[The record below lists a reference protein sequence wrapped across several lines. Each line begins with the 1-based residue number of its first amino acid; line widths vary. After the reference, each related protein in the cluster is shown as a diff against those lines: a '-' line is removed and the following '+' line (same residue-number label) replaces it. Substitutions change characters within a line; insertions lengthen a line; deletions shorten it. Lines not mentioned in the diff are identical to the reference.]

1 MAMGRPL
8 ASLAITKEERS
19 ELRGWAR
26 RRKTA
31 QAMAT
36 RARIVLLCA
45 EDWSNQDVADE
56 LGLNPAT
63 VGRWRK
69 RFVESGLDGL
79 VDAPRPGA
87 PRSISDEDVE
97 RVIAQTLEETPKNA
111 TQWSTRLM
119 AEATGLSQSS
129 ISRIWRAFSLQPHR
143 LDTFKLSNDPL
154 FVAKVRDIVGLY
166 MDPPD
171 KALVLCVDE
180 KSQMQAL
187 ERTQPLLP
195 LRPGMPACRTHD
207 YVRHG
212 TTTLFAALDAKT
224 GKVIGECYRRHRAT
238 EFIKFLRVIDE
249 SVPDY
254 LDVHLIL
261 DNYSTHKTRTVRR
274 WFARHPRFHVHFTPT
289 YSSWINLVES
299 WFATLTNRRVRKGSF
314 RSTRQLENAVRDYI
328 ADSNAEPRPFVWT
341 KTAGDILDSIK
352 RLCLRISRYCQIVWM
367 RADQAAALLMTPSTN
382 WTPAMTSGMSL

>member
-1 MAMGRPL
+1 
-8 ASLAITKEERS
+8 
-19 ELRGWAR
+19 
-26 RRKTA
+26 
-31 QAMAT
+31 
-36 RARIVLLCA
+36 
-45 EDWSNQDVADE
+45 
-56 LGLNPAT
+56 
-63 VGRWRK
+63 
-69 RFVESGLDGL
+69 LDGL

-352 RLCLRISRYCQIVWM
+352 RLCLRIS
-367 RADQAAALLMTPSTN
+367 DSDH
-382 WTPAMTSGMSL
+382 